1 MRLVRQRIPRLRSV
15 SQVRN
20 MINSIASRSQYTRF
34 LKKGLMKRRR
44 FVGSAVSGAS
54 FSGASAAATKSKAGG
69 IPMREFGKTG
79 VKVTVIAQGG
89 ARMDLHPTVSAAAD
103 HVRRMYDLGLNFF
116 DCAHSY
122 WDGKAEEAY
131 GIGLSGVRKNVFLTT
146 KSTKRSRLEAEAEL
160 SLSLKRLKTDHVDL
174 WQMHSLQ
181 NHEEIEEIFAP
192 GGAMEAFEAAKKVGK
207 CRFIGFT
214 GHYDPEV
221 HAKMLKAYSKWDSVL
236 MPIHAADHAYLSFEQ
251 KPLPIAVEMGIA
263 IQAIKVFCK
272 AFLLRSLSPTECLR
286 YTLSQ
291 PVHVAICGAGTQGQ
305 MEDNIRTAQNFKPF
319 SKEEMASLQK
329 RAVVGQ
335 GVYTGP
341 TMEYWKRK
349 NVNA

>member
-1 MRLVRQRIPRLRSV
+1 
-15 SQVRN
+15 
-20 MINSIASRSQYTRF
+20 
-34 LKKGLMKRRR
+34 MKRRV
-44 FVGSAVSGAS
+44 FVSTAASGAS
-54 FSGASAAATKSKAGG
+54 LSAAPAKSGKPKAGG
-69 IPMREFGKTG
+69 IPMKEFGKTG

-89 ARMDLHPTVSAAAD
+89 ARMDLHPNVAAAAD
-103 HVRRMYDLGLNFF
+103 HVRRMYELGLNFF

-131 GIGLSGVRKNVFLTT
+131 GIGLAGVRRNVFLTT
-146 KSTKRSRLEAEAEL
+146 KSSKRSRQEAEAEL
-160 SLSLKRLKTDHVDL
+160 DLSLKRLKTDHVDL
-174 WQMHSLQ
+174 WQMHGLQ
-181 NHEEIEEIFAP
+181 NTQEIEKIFGP
-192 GGAMEAFEAAKKVGK
+192 GGAIEAFEAAKKAGK

-236 MPIHAADHAYLSFEQ
+236 MPIHAADHAYLSFE
-251 KPLPIAVEMGIA
+251 KTPLPIAVDMGIA

-286 YTLSQ
+286 YTLSH

-305 MEDNIRTAQNFKPF
+305 MEDNIRTVQNFKPLTPD
-319 SKEEMASLQK
+319 EMTAMQK

-335 GVYTGP
+335 GVYTGT

-349 NVNA
+349 NANA